1 MGKLFLI
8 FLFTLS
14 LCAQTLE
21 KVNLQLDWKF
31 QFENAGF
38 IMAQEKGFYKE
49 AGLDVAIL
57 EYEAG
62 KDVVTT
68 VLTQESN
75 YGVYHSSIFVEDGKV
90 KPIILLATY
99 LQRSPLVF
107 ISHSLIK
114 EPSQIIGKKIMGTSN
129 ELKYSALGLML
140 KHYNITK
147 ENSTILE
154 HTFNLDSFINK
165 EIDIMSAFTSN
176 QLFELDKRGI
186 KYYTIEPMD
195 FGFNMSA
202 SNLFASKK
210 EIEEHPQRTKRFIE
224 ASNRGWEYAIN
235 HIDETIEMLQKR
247 YGVTKSK
254 EALTFEAYEIKKL
267 MILDFFKIGE
277 INKELTEL
285 TFRQLKR
292 SGFIDSNEELHRFSF
307 DDVLK
312 NIQRE
317 FELTDAERAY
327 LQAKGK
333 IKACV
338 DPEWYPFEM
347 IRDGK
352 YVGIAADVMQHF
364 ANKLGIPIEHV
375 NVSNWQESLTKAQR
389 RECDI
394 FSLAT
399 ETPTRKLY
407 MNFTQSYLSLPV
419 VVVTTNE
426 KPFMDNIRELKSKKI
441 AAVKGY
447 SIIEILH
454 SKHPSI
460 EMIEVKTIKEGL
472 DMVMKGEVYGYI
484 DNLMVVSSYIQ
495 KEYTGLLK
503 VSARMNENLYFSI
516 GTRNDEPLLLD
527 IFNKVIPTLGDEKR
541 QSIYNRWVSVVE
553 EVSSFDKTLLY
564 KILVA
569 TALLLAFFAHREYM
583 NRKYSAKLMHLS
595 ITDNLTGLYNRL
607 KTDEVLEDEQKKVRR
622 FQEYE
627 TSVAI
632 LDVDLFK
639 HVNDTYGHQTGD
651 SILKELAQ
659 VLKTNTR
666 ETDTVGR
673 WGGEEFMIIFANT
686 SLQNAKNVCEHLRA
700 KIEQHPFDK
709 INVTASFGVGLLESE
724 NSISESIAL
733 VDDALYKAK
742 ESGRNRV
749 VATSL
754 SKQK

>member
-1 MGKLFLI
+1 MKKAFLI
-8 FLFTLS
+8 LLFTLS
-14 LCAQTLE
+14 LYADTLE
-21 KVNLQLDWKF
+21 KVSLQLDWKF

-38 IMAQEKGFYKE
+38 VMAHEKGFYKAE
-49 AGLDVAIL
+49 GLEVAIL
-57 EYEAG
+57 EYKAG
-62 KDVVTT
+62 QDVVAG
-68 VLTQESN
+68 VLEQKSN
-75 YGVYHSSIFVEDGKV
+75 YGVYHSSIFVEDGKI
-90 KPIILLATY
+90 KPIVLLATY

-107 ISHSLIK
+107 VSHTPIK
-114 EPSQIIGKKIMGTSN
+114 EPKEMIGKTIMGTNN
-129 ELKYSALGLML
+129 ELKYSALGFML
-140 KHYNITK
+140 KHYNVTK

-154 HTFNLDSFINK
+154 HTFNLESFIDK
-165 EIDIMSAFTSN
+165 EIDIISAFTSN

-186 KYYTIEPMD
+186 KYHTIEPMD

-202 SNLFASKK
+202 SNLFASQK
-210 EIEEHPQRTKRFIE
+210 EIEEHPQRTQRFIQ

-235 HIDETIEMLQKR
+235 HVEESIEVLQNK

-254 EALTFEAYEIKKL
+254 EALLFEAEEIKKL

-292 SGFIDSNEELHRFSF
+292 SGFIDADEELHRFSF

-317 FELTDAERAY
+317 FHLSNEEQAY

-338 DPEWYPFEM
+338 DPEWYPFEA
-347 IRDGK
+347 IRDGH
-352 YVGIAADVMQHF
+352 YIGIGADVMAHF
-364 ANKLGIPIEHV
+364 AKQIGIPIEHV
-375 NVSNWQESLTKAQR
+375 QVSNWQESITHAQK

-399 ETPTRKLY
+399 ETPQRSLY
-407 MNFTQSYLSLPV
+407 MNFTEPYLSPPV

-426 KPFMDNIRELKSKKI
+426 KPFVDDIKELKGKKL

-447 SIIEILH
+447 SIIEMLH
-454 SKHPSI
+454 SKQPSLEI
-460 EMIEVKTIKEGL
+460 IEVASIKEGL
-472 DMVMKGEVYGYI
+472 DMVMHGDVYGYI

-495 KEYTGLLK
+495 KDYTGLLK
-503 VSARMNENLYFSI
+503 VSARMNENLSFSI

-527 IFNKVIPTLGDEKR
+527 IFNKAIPTLTDEKR

-564 KILVA
+564 KIFGA
-569 TALLLAFFAHREYM
+569 MAFFIAFFLHREYM
-583 NRKYSAKLMHLS
+583 NRKYNAQLMHLS
-595 ITDNLTGLYNRL
+595 ITDKLTGLYNRL
-607 KTDEVLEDEQKKVRR
+607 KTDEVLEEEQKKIQR
-622 FQEYE
+622 FKEYE

-632 LDVDLFK
+632 VDVDFFK
-639 HVNDTYGHQTGD
+639 HINDTYGHQTGD
-651 SILKELAQ
+651 AILRELAHILKES
-659 VLKTNTR
+659 TR
-666 ETDTVGR
+666 ETDTIGR
-673 WGGEEFMIIFANT
+673 WGGEEFMLIFTGT
-686 SLQNAKNVCEHLRA
+686 SLQNALHVCETLRA
-700 KIEQHPFDK
+700 KIEEHSFAQTK
-709 INVTASFGVGLLESE
+709 ISASFGVGTLAKNRSIFE
-724 NSISESIAL
+724 SISL
-733 VDDALYKAK
+733 VDQALYKAK